1 MSITVNNLTK
11 IYGEQKAINDISFKV
26 GKGEIV
32 GFLGPNGAGKSTT
45 MKILTG
51 YLEADGGSAEVCDT
65 KVSTGSINTK
75 KKIGY
80 LPEANPLYFD
90 MYVREYL
97 EFVAGVHELSKEAK
111 PRIEEMIAL
120 TGLNKEA

>member
-1 MSITVNNLTK
+1 MSIEVKDLVK
-11 IYGEQKAINDISFKV
+11 IYGEQKALDSISFTV

-51 YLEADGGSAEVCDT
+51 YLGQDSGEARIFGISVNERPLET
-65 KVSTGSINTK
+65 KQ
-75 KKIGY
+75 KIGY
-80 LPEANPLYFD
+80 LPEATPLYPD

-97 EFVAGVHELSKEAK
+97 EFIADIHKVTDKRN
-111 PRIEEMIAL
+111 RIEAVINL
-120 TGLNKEA
+120 